1 LRTEDLLIM
10 AWRMVFRN
18 RRRYR
23 AVIAAIA
30 LGTIG
35 FIVIR
40 TVGESVERRLAGN
53 LELLGEAQIIVAE
66 WKDRPGS
73 PHPGKYDMED
83 VMSLRK
89 LPNLLAA
96 APVMSQPNLTAYF
109 HRNEASCTFR
119 GVDEQFWLTQSSK
132 LLAGRLIT
140 AQDVAARKRVCVL
153 GRDVYKN
160 LFSGADPVGRV
171 IRVQNLT
178 FLVIGILG
186 GPQSDEVRKSVFVPI
201 DTAEGVFPGLDSIKR
216 IVMRVNTW
224 DNVETVRRQALAT
237 LKAGREPFEE
247 GIHLSYNPSILTR
260 VKAVF
265 YIVNFFIY
273 ASLVVVFI
281 IGKVGLTNV
290 MLAAIQDRT
299 REIGLRKAV
308 GANDETIRGQFML
321 ESVMISVFSGLVGVI
336 SGVVCVLVLKE
347 HLDVEISNYVM
358 SSCIL
363 VDLVVTTLIGIA
375 AGIYPSAQASRLDIV
390 TAMRFE

>member
-1 LRTEDLLIM
+1 LKTDDLLIM

-53 LELLGEAQIIVAE
+53 LELLGEAQVLMAE
-66 WKDRPGS
+66 WKERPGS
-73 PHPGKYDMED
+73 PHPGKYDMQD
-83 VMSLRK
+83 VVNLRK
-89 LPNLLAA
+89 LPHVIAA
-96 APVMSQPNLTAYF
+96 APIMSQPNLTAYF
-109 HRNEASCTFR
+109 HRNETGCTFS
-119 GVDEQFWLTQSSK
+119 GVDEQFWSTQALK

-140 AQDVAARKRVCVL
+140 AQDVAARKRVCVI
-153 GRDVYKN
+153 GKDIYTN
-160 LFSGADPVGRV
+160 LFSGADPVGQV

-178 FLVIGILG
+178 FRVIGILG
-186 GPQSDEVRKSVFVPI
+186 GPQQDDVRKSVFVPI
-201 DTAEGVFPGLDSIKR
+201 DTAEGIFPGLDSIKR
-216 IVMRVNTW
+216 IVLRVNTW
-224 DNVETVRRQALAT
+224 DNVETARDQALAI
-237 LKAGREPFEE
+237 LKAGRERYGE
-247 GIHLSYNPSILTR
+247 GIHISYRPSVLAR

-273 ASLVVVFI
+273 SSLVVVFI

-321 ESVMISVFSGLVGVI
+321 ESVLISVFSGIIGVFT
-336 SGVVCVLVLKE
+336 GVFCVLILKHILE
-347 HLDVEISNYVM
+347 VEISSYVM
-358 SSCIL
+358 SASIVL
-363 VDLVVTTLIGIA
+363 DLVVTTLIGIA
-375 AGIYPSAQASRLDIV
+375 AGLYPSAQASRLDIV

>member
-1 LRTEDLLIM
+1 MKTDDLLIM

-53 LELLGEAQIIVAE
+53 LELLGEAQVLMAE
-66 WKDRPGS
+66 WKERPGS
-73 PHPGKYDMED
+73 PHPGKYDMQD
-83 VMSLRK
+83 VVNLRK
-89 LPNLLAA
+89 LPHVIAA
-96 APVMSQPNLTAYF
+96 APIMSQPNLTAYF
-109 HRNEASCTFR
+109 HRNETGCTFS
-119 GVDEQFWLTQSSK
+119 GVDEQFWSTQALK

-140 AQDVAARKRVCVL
+140 AQDVAARKRVCVI
-153 GRDVYKN
+153 GKDIYTN
-160 LFSGADPVGRV
+160 LFSGADPVGQV

-178 FLVIGILG
+178 FRVIGILG
-186 GPQSDEVRKSVFVPI
+186 GPQQDDVRKSVFVPI
-201 DTAEGVFPGLDSIKR
+201 DTAEGIFPGLDSIKR
-216 IVMRVNTW
+216 IVLRVNTW
-224 DNVETVRRQALAT
+224 DNVETARDQALAI
-237 LKAGREPFEE
+237 LKAGRERYGE
-247 GIHLSYNPSILTR
+247 GIHISYRPSVLAR

-273 ASLVVVFI
+273 SSLVVVFI

-321 ESVMISVFSGLVGVI
+321 ESVLISVFSGIIGVFT
-336 SGVVCVLVLKE
+336 GVFCVLILKHILE
-347 HLDVEISNYVM
+347 VEISSYVM
-358 SSCIL
+358 SASIVL
-363 VDLVVTTLIGIA
+363 DLVVTTLIGIA
-375 AGIYPSAQASRLDIV
+375 AGLYPSAQASRLDIV

>member
-1 LRTEDLLIM
+1 LKTDDLLIM

-53 LELLGEAQIIVAE
+53 LELLGEAQVLMAE
-66 WKDRPGS
+66 WKERPGS
-73 PHPGKYDMED
+73 PHPGKYDMQD
-83 VMSLRK
+83 VVNLRK
-89 LPNLLAA
+89 LPHVIAA
-96 APVMSQPNLTAYF
+96 APIMSQPNLTAYF
-109 HRNEASCTFR
+109 HRNETGCTFS
-119 GVDEQFWLTQSSK
+119 GVDEQFWSTQALK

-140 AQDVAARKRVCVL
+140 AQDVAARKRVCVI
-153 GRDVYKN
+153 GKDIYTN
-160 LFSGADPVGRV
+160 LFSGADPVGQV

-178 FLVIGILG
+178 FRVIGILG
-186 GPQSDEVRKSVFVPI
+186 GPQQDDVRKSVFVPI
-201 DTAEGVFPGLDSIKR
+201 DTAEGIFPGLDSIKR
-216 IVMRVNTW
+216 IVLRVNTW
-224 DNVETVRRQALAT
+224 DNVETARDQALAI
-237 LKAGREPFEE
+237 LKAGRERYGE
-247 GIHLSYNPSILTR
+247 GIHISYRPSVLAR

-273 ASLVVVFI
+273 SSLVVVFI

-321 ESVMISVFSGLVGVI
+321 ESVLISVFSGIVGVFT
-336 SGVVCVLVLKE
+336 GVFCVLILKHILE
-347 HLDVEISNYVM
+347 VEISSYVM
-358 SSCIL
+358 SASIVL
-363 VDLVVTTLIGIA
+363 DLVVTTLIGIA
-375 AGIYPSAQASRLDIV
+375 AGLYPSAQASRLDIV

>member
-1 LRTEDLLIM
+1 MKTDDLLIM

-53 LELLGEAQIIVAE
+53 LELLGEAQVLMAE
-66 WKDRPGS
+66 WKERPGS
-73 PHPGKYDMED
+73 PHPGKYDMQD
-83 VMSLRK
+83 VVNLRK
-89 LPNLLAA
+89 LPHVIAA
-96 APVMSQPNLTAYF
+96 APIMSQPNLTAYF
-109 HRNEASCTFR
+109 HRNETGCTFS
-119 GVDEQFWLTQSSK
+119 GVDEQFWSTQALK

-140 AQDVAARKRVCVL
+140 AQDVAARKRVCVI
-153 GRDVYKN
+153 GKDIYTN
-160 LFSGADPVGRV
+160 LFSGADPVGQV

-178 FLVIGILG
+178 FRVIGILG
-186 GPQSDEVRKSVFVPI
+186 GPQQDDVRKSVFVPI
-201 DTAEGVFPGLDSIKR
+201 DTAEGIFPGLDSIKR
-216 IVMRVNTW
+216 IVLRVNTW
-224 DNVETVRRQALAT
+224 DNVETARDQALAI
-237 LKAGREPFEE
+237 LKAGRERYGE
-247 GIHLSYNPSILTR
+247 GIHISYRPSVLAR

-273 ASLVVVFI
+273 SSLVVVFI

-321 ESVMISVFSGLVGVI
+321 ESVLISVFSGIVGVFT
-336 SGVVCVLVLKE
+336 GVFCVLILKHILE
-347 HLDVEISNYVM
+347 VEISSYVM
-358 SSCIL
+358 SASIVL
-363 VDLVVTTLIGIA
+363 DLVVTTLIGIA
-375 AGIYPSAQASRLDIV
+375 AGLYPSAQASRLDIV